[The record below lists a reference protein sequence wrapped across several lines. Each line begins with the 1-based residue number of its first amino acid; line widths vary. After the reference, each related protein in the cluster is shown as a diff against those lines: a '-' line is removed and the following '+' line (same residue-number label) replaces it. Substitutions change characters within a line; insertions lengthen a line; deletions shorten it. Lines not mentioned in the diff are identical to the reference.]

1 MKGYIARLLLL
12 IAFVYVVFLF
22 IESDFFLVKN
32 VNVEGNI
39 YLVKEDIAS
48 KFDKLKGQSLFLLD
62 LSQMRNK
69 IEEDVRIDRVDISRE
84 FPDTININVIEKV
97 PIGIINKNHKY
108 YYIDKNLNIFAYY
121 NEIKT
126 IIFP

>member
-84 FPDTININVIEKV
+84 FP
-97 PIGIINKNHKY
+97 
-108 YYIDKNLNIFAYY
+108 
-121 NEIKT
+121 
-126 IIFP
+126 